1 MDEMTT
7 VPTDFLTDLVR
18 SLLDPS
24 EEERGFAARVLLS
37 NLLREQGVPQEEL
50 RAFTEES
57 ITLIEALHRGEEVL
71 PEDVQDISDRVFDS
85 LQE

>member
-1 MDEMTT
+1 MDETT

-18 SLLDPS
+18 VLLDPS

-50 RAFTEES
+50 RTFTEES
-57 ITLIEALHRGEEVL
+57 ITLIEAIHRGEDIQT
-71 PEDVQDISDRVFDS
+71 EDVQDISDRVFDS

>member
-1 MDEMTT
+1 MEDMTT

-50 RAFTEES
+50 RTFTEES
-57 ITLIEALHRGEEVL
+57 ITLIEALHRGEEIL
-71 PEDVQDISDRVFDS
+71 SEDVQDISERVFDS

>member
-1 MDEMTT
+1 MDETT

-18 SLLDPS
+18 VLLDPS

-50 RAFTEES
+50 RTFTEES
-57 ITLIEALHRGEEVL
+57 IALIEAIHRGEDIQT
-71 PEDVQDISDRVFDS
+71 EDVQDISDRVFDS